1 MVAVTAGRLQQCCL
15 ARLLAAGQTVRE
27 AYATAATSVTWKGV
41 PMRVISVVVVVAAVS
56 AGALGRGPFQARS
69 TEQGASAEQCGQ
81 ASAAQLRTTL
91 YFGTARPKGA
101 VSELEWQVFLRDEVT
116 RRFPDGLTVWEAQGQ
131 WRTSGGTIDHERT
144 KVLLLVHAD
153 TGTARAAVLEVI
165 AKYRQAFD
173 QQSVLWESARVCVAS

>member
-1 MVAVTAGRLQQCCL
+1 
-15 ARLLAAGQTVRE
+15 
-27 AYATAATSVTWKGV
+27 
-41 PMRVISVVVVVAAVS
+41 MRVISVVVVVAAVS
-56 AGALGRGPFQARS
+56 AGALGRGTFQANAAAQEALS
-69 TEQGASAEQCGQ
+69 DQCGQ

-91 YFGTARPKGA
+91 YFGTARPKGT

-116 RRFPDGLTVWEAQGQ
+116 KRFPDGLTVWDAQGQ
-131 WRTSGGTIDHERT
+131 WRTSGGTIDQERT

-153 TGTARAAVLEVI
+153 SGTARAAVLEVI